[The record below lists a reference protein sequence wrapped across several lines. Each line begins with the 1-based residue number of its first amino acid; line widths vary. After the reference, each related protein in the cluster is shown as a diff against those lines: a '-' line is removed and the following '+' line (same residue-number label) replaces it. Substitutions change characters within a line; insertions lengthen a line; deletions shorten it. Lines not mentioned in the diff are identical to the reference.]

1 MIRRGGEYLKICSGK
16 ASDESDDVWKH
27 LKSKE
32 RALASE
38 AVAARDRFRYCLNH
52 FFLYKHHLDS
62 KPENRHRR
70 DYLKRVLSPL
80 SAGDRVITLNW
91 DTTAERSLLEHDR
104 WNPMNGYGFRHD
116 LRRPSSYG
124 APTRPLDFEVLESEV
139 VVLKLHGSV
148 GWHQTR
154 DGRFYFE
161 NRYGFLRDFKY
172 THRGTLI
179 PLTNPEPEPIGPPD
193 GFLLGYPSFLKQV
206 RGPEMQSIWYQAARA
221 LETANSVEV
230 WGYSLPQSDT
240 AVRTLLNSLRFA
252 TRQTRSQGP
261 SSRSDSGGAVTRW
274 LDFLGG
280 KAEVD
285 GARLE

>member
-1 MIRRGGEYLKICSGK
+1 MRVLLFGAGASFNAGYPLAGSLINEIEREAHNSVVDNLSKAWNEWQKLRDGSSGLARYLLRNSNPEVVLSLPDLCEVAKESEDDQAWRRVSKICSGK

-179 PLTNPEPEPIGPPD
+179 PLTNPEP
-193 GFLLGYPSFLKQV
+193 
-206 RGPEMQSIWYQAARA
+206 
-221 LETANSVEV
+221 N
-230 WGYSLPQSDT
+230 QSDRLT
-240 AVRTLLNSLRFA
+240 GFCSATLLS
-252 TRQTRSQGP
+252 
-261 SSRSDSGGAVTRW
+261 
-274 LDFLGG
+274 
-280 KAEVD
+280 
-285 GARLE
+285 